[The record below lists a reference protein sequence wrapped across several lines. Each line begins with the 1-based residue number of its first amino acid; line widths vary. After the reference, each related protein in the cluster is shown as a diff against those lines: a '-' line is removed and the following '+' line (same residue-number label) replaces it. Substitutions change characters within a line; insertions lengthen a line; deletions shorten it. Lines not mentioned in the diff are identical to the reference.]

1 MDRSQVNPHSTIPSH
16 PHLHAVRPSRTGN
29 VGNDGSPSSR
39 NELYSLLN
47 DERWRHSLTIQALRR
62 KRDEAAALQ
71 EKLDEVEAF
80 YRRAADGWRECF
92 DDLVEANET
101 QQSLRDE
108 LEVKDGELEKLQVLE
123 VWARIHH
130 TLNKA
135 DAMNSEARS
144 RLVSSSAW
152 HRRRTGR

>member
-1 MDRSQVNPHSTIPSH
+1 MDRSQVNPHSTTPSH

-29 VGNDGSPSSR
+29 IGNDGSLPSR
-39 NELYSLLN
+39 NELYRLLN
-47 DERWRHSLTIQALRR
+47 DERWGHSLTIQAVRR

-71 EKLDEVEAF
+71 EKLDEVEGL

-92 DDLVEANET
+92 DDLVAANET

-108 LEVKDGELEKLQVLE
+108 LEVKGRELKRLQAVE
-123 VWARIHH
+123 VWARIHY
-130 TLNKA
+130 TLNNA
-135 DAMNSEARS
+135 DGMDSEARY